1 MHPTIENSLIAI
13 WIIFFLSYALIF
25 FLHKFAKIRNYDD
38 IFVRTKSWFFL
49 ILIFSAIIFTKKSL
63 AIYILAFISFLAFK
77 EFISLVPNRK
87 SDRRIPLWAYL
98 SIPIQYYWASITWYG
113 MFIVFIPVYMF
124 ALIAFRMVITQQT
137 DGFLRAIGILHWGL
151 MTTVFSLSHLAY
163 LLMLPDRVSSPTGGT
178 GFLLYLVFLTQFN
191 DIAQYITGK
200 TFGKRPI
207 LPRISPK
214 KTWEGFLGGCIA
226 TTAAALL
233 IAPFLTPF
241 DWQKA
246 LLSGSLIA
254 LAGFAGD
261 VTLSAIKRDIGVKD
275 MSSMIPGHGG
285 VMDRMDSLT
294 FTAPQFFYFVC
305 YFYGY

>member
-1 MHPTIENSLIAI
+1 MHPTIQKSLIII
-13 WIIFFLSYALIF
+13 WISFFLSYIAAYYLN
-25 FLHKFAKIRNYDD
+25 KFRKTRNFDD
-38 IFVRTKSWFFL
+38 ILIRTKGWFFL
-49 ILIFSAIIFTKKSL
+49 ILIFSAIIFIKKSVS
-63 AIYILAFISFLAFK
+63 IYILAFISFLAFK
-77 EFISLVPNRK
+77 EFISLVPNRRA
-87 SDRRIPLWAYL
+87 DRHIPLWAYL

-137 DGFLRAIGILHWGL
+137 EGFLRAIGILHWGL

-163 LLMLPDRVSSPTGGT
+163 LLMLPERASSPTGGT

-200 TFGKRPI
+200 IFGKRPI

-214 KTWEGFLGGCIA
+214 KTWEGFVGGCLA

-246 LLSGSLIA
+246 LLSGALIA
-254 LAGFAGD
+254 LTGFAGD
-261 VTLSAIKRDIGVKD
+261 VTAR
-275 MSSMIPGHGG
+275 
-285 VMDRMDSLT
+285 
-294 FTAPQFFYFVC
+294 F
-305 YFYGY
+305 